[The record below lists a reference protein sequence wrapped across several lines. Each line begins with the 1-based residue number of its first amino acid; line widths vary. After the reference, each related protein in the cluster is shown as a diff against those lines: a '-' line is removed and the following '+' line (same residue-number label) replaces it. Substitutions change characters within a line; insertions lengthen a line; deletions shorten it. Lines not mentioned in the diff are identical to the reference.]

1 MSATQIVC
9 LIGIM
14 AMCFLIG
21 RHSRKFKIPIMG
33 TLIFKDDSDP
43 KMVFKCQSFDE
54 LKDKNY
60 IAIKIE
66 SRQNQRL

>member
-1 MSATQIVC
+1 MNATQIVC

-21 RHSRKFKIPIMG
+21 RHSKRFKIPIMG
-33 TLIFKDDSDP
+33 TLIFKDEGDP
-43 KMVFKCQSFDE
+43 KLVFKCQSFDE
-54 LKDKNY
+54 VKTKNY